1 MMTETPLKSWTI
13 TGPDEDGA
21 PETITVTL
29 AENPRWAA
37 DPDEEYRYHVR
48 SYRGADPEDEV
59 DFLGHDTREGAEA
72 CALVWRE
79 EIAAEYREREAG
91 WRSDLAEAVEGAA
104 DDTPLA
110 EDSAECVLADVAAVA
125 IRQGQAK
132 LYLEALRDAGL
143 IV

>member
-1 MMTETPLKSWTI
+1 MTTETPLQSWLL
-13 TGPDEDGA
+13 TGPDEDGE
-21 PETITVTL
+21 PEQITVTL
-29 AENPRWAA
+29 AENPRWPTHPA
-37 DPDEEYRYHVR
+37 EEYPYHLR

-79 EIAAEYREREAG
+79 EIMEEYREREAS
-91 WRSDLAEAVEGAA
+91 WRSDLAEALEAAA

-110 EDSAECVLADVAAVA
+110 EDSPECVLADVASVA

-132 LYLEALRDAGL
+132 LYLERLTP
-143 IV
+143 